1 VGNIKSLKYMLDIL
15 TSRLLTLKELEFYPK
30 TILDIGAYHGDWS
43 TLVHGIWP
51 DSKIFMVEANADQRP
66 TLAKITWTEGFEI
79 ALLGDKK
86 RRQVGY
92 YATTLPVTTGNSIF
106 REQTHYFDNCE
117 IRNLPMTTLDSVVKK
132 RNLKNINLIKI
143 DVQGSELNVIKGG
156 KNTVANAQFILL
168 ETQNLEYN
176 LGAPDTAQVLIA
188 MQDLGFQLY
197 DITEIHHLPTGEM
210 FEIDLLFVKQNSPFI
225 KRGTLV

>member
-1 VGNIKSLKYMLDIL
+1 M
-15 TSRLLTLKELEFYPK
+15 
-30 TILDIGAYHGDWS
+30 
-43 TLVHGIWP
+43 
-51 DSKIFMVEANADQRP
+51 
-66 TLAKITWTEGFEI
+66 
-79 ALLGDKK
+79 
-86 RRQVGY
+86 
-92 YATTLPVTTGNSIF
+92 
-106 REQTHYFDNCE
+106 
-117 IRNLPMTTLDSVVKK
+117 
-132 RNLKNINLIKI
+132 
-143 DVQGSELNVIKGG
+143 
-156 KNTVANAQFILL
+156 ANAQFILL

>member
-1 VGNIKSLKYMLDIL
+1 MLDIL
-15 TSRLLTLKELEFYPK
+15 TSRLLTLKGLEFYPQ
-30 TILDIGAYHGDWS
+30 TILDIGAYHGNWS
-43 TLVHGIWP
+43 TLVHGVWP
-51 DSKIFMVEANADQRP
+51 DSKIFMIEANADLSP
-66 TLAKITWTEGFEI
+66 TLAKITWARGFEI

-92 YATTLPVTTGNSIF
+92 YATTLPVATGNSIF

-117 IRNLPMTTLDSVVKK
+117 VRNLPMVTLDWVVKK
-132 RNLKNINLIKI
+132 RNLKNADLIKI
-143 DVQGSELNVIKGG
+143 DAQGSELDIIKGG

-168 ETQNLEYN
+168 ETQNLKYN

-210 FEIDLLFVKQNSPFI
+210 FEIDLLFVKKGSKFI
-225 KRGTLV
+225 KQGLLF